1 MLVNHPA
8 IKCVHVR
15 EDISALGKRHNTLVV
30 ETDLKIPKQGHYGEA
45 SSEFERLI
53 DYLAH
58 LSESGFAGFD
68 RVEIRPYH
76 EEKVAR
82 SPNFLTRK
90 ATDNIAVPA

>member
-1 MLVNHPA
+1 MLVNHPS
-8 IKCVHVR
+8 IKGVHVR
-15 EDISALGKRHNTLVV
+15 EDISALGRRNNTLVV

-76 EEKVAR
+76 EDKVVKP
-82 SPNFLTRK
+82 SNFMTGK
-90 ATDNIAVPA
+90 AASNIPASA